1 VTAKKVVALPTADMI
16 SLLSERIEPINL
28 PVQFGGQFAYEH
40 GMTPDLD
47 DGIDQC
53 LIWLGPRKL
62 SPGPIKWIVDENGL
76 RKAIA
81 VGSIDG
87 KPRYVEVAT
96 LAGSKRTN
104 PNDSSD

>member
-1 VTAKKVVALPTADMI
+1 MALPIADMI

-40 GMTPDLD
+40 GMIPDLD
-47 DGIDQC
+47 DGIDRS
-53 LIWLGPRKL
+53 LIWLGPRNL
-62 SPGPIKWIVDENGL
+62 SPGPIKWIVDENGH
-76 RKAIA
+76 RTAVA

-87 KPRYVEVAT
+87 KPRCVEVAT

-104 PNDSSD
+104 PDESSD